1 MEEKANLITLKKQ
14 YPYINKFVEKMNSLE
29 LQHYCLDNLDLKT
42 WLGFF
47 SCYINACR
55 TLSNEKKVLSE
66 SNIINRMNQDFNKNH
81 NIQYINFIEKL
92 EIKKDSGI
100 KKNNSNLLLDDT

>member
-1 MEEKANLITLKKQ
+1 MNENTNLTTLKKK

-47 SCYINACR
+47 ACYINACR
-55 TLSNEKKVLSE
+55 SLSNENKVLSE
-66 SNIINRMNQDFNKNH
+66 SNIIDKMTQDFNLNH

-92 EIKKDSGI
+92 EIKKDNSI
-100 KKNNSNLLLDDT
+100 KKNNSKLLLDDN